1 MADIITPMF
10 DPFAAF
16 DNSRRLI
23 RAARVLARHD
33 ALFPFTD
40 MPVPPPAI
48 RIAHWLARLRLPW
61 EAGGEMDAQASDS
74 TRPGERLAQALQDLG
89 PSYIK
94 LGQMLATRPDVIGDQ
109 LARDLMRLQDRLAP
123 FPQLE
128 AEAAIVKELGGTL
141 VDHFIEFG
149 PAIAAASI
157 AQVHQARVADKTQT
171 DDAQTIKQVAVKI
184 LRPGV
189 EHAFTRDLASFFWAA
204 QLVERTQ
211 PALHRL
217 RLTEVVRILAESVA
231 LEMDLR
237 YEAAAASELAEN
249 MAAEIAAG
257 EFRVPVID
265 WRRTGRRVL
274 TLEWVDGISIG
285 DTAAL
290 RAAGHDLPRLAA
302 RVITLFL
309 KQAMRDGFF
318 HADMHQGNLFVGR
331 DGAVIAVDFG
341 IMGRLDPRSR
351 RYLAE
356 ILYGMVRRDYRRVA
370 EVHFEAG
377 FVPTGK
383 SVDAFAQALR
393 SVGEPV
399 FGLRASEISMSRLL
413 AQLFQVTE
421 TFAMRTQ
428 PQLLLLQKT
437 MVVVEGVARGLDPD
451 VDFWAVSEPV
461 IAGWIADHLGPEARL
476 AEAVEGAAALAR
488 ALPNLPYLIER
499 AERAA
504 ERFYAEE
511 PDKEDVPASNGFDRA
526 GWWVAG
532 AAILALVL
540 SWV

>member
-1 MADIITPMF
+1 MF

-16 DNSRRLI
+16 DNSLRLI

-33 ALFPFTD
+33 ALFAFAD
-40 MPVPPPAI
+40 MPAPPLAV
-48 RIAHWLARLRLPW
+48 RAAHWLARLRMPW
-61 EAGGEMDAQASDS
+61 EPRIAATDS
-74 TRPGERLAQALQDLG
+74 MRPGERLAEALQDLG

-123 FPQLE
+123 FPQAQ
-128 AEAAIVKELGGTL
+128 AEATIEQELGGAL
-141 VDHFIEFG
+141 GDHFIEFG

-157 AQVHQARVADKTQT
+157 AQVHQARVADKTGT
-171 DDAQTIKQVAVKI
+171 DDTTVIKQVAVKV

-189 EHAFTRDLASFFWAA
+189 ENAFSCDLDSFLWAA

-249 MAAEIAAG
+249 MSAEIAAG
-257 EFRVPVID
+257 EFRVPAID

-274 TLEWVDGISIG
+274 TLEWMDGISIG
-285 DTAAL
+285 DNAAL
-290 RAAGHDLPRLAA
+290 VAAGHDLKALAA

-331 DGAVIAVDFG
+331 DGGIIAVDFG
-341 IMGRLDPRSR
+341 IMGRLDPRTR

-356 ILYGMVRRDYRRVA
+356 ILYGLVRRDYRRVA
-370 EVHFEAG
+370 ELHFEAG
-377 FVPTGK
+377 FVTRDK

-393 SVGEPV
+393 SVGEPI

-413 AQLFQVTE
+413 AQLFRVTE

-437 MVVVEGVARGLDPD
+437 MVVVEGVARGLNPD

-476 AEAVEGAAALAR
+476 MEAVEGAAALAR
-488 ALPNLPYLIER
+488 ALPNLPHLIER

-504 ERFYAEE
+504 SRFYGEE
-511 PDKEDVPASNGFDRA
+511 GRNEDPAPVNTGFSNP
-526 GWWVAG
+526 GWWVAA
-532 AAILALVL
+532 AAILALLL
-540 SWV
+540 SRI

>member
-1 MADIITPMF
+1 MF

-16 DNSRRLI
+16 ENSLRLI
-23 RAARVLARHD
+23 RAGRILARYD

-40 MPVPPPAI
+40 LPAPP
-48 RIAHWLARLRLPW
+48 IAFRVARWLARLPMPW
-61 EAGGEMDAQASDS
+61 ERPPAIAADA
-74 TRPGERLAQALQDLG
+74 RPGERLADALQTLG

-94 LGQMLATRPDVIGDQ
+94 LGQMLATRPDVIGEE
-109 LARDLMRLQDRLAP
+109 LARDLMRLQDRLTP
-123 FPQLE
+123 FAQ
-128 AEAAIVKELGGTL
+128 AEAIAAITQELGGQIS
-141 VDHFIEFG
+141 DHFTEFG

-157 AQVHQARVADKTQT
+157 AQVHRAQTADKTGT
-171 DDAQTIKQVAVKI
+171 DDTLTIKSVAVKI

-189 EHAFTRDLASFFWAA
+189 ELAFARDLDSFMWAA
-204 QLVERTQ
+204 QLIERTQ

-231 LEMDLR
+231 MEMDLR

-249 MAAEIAAG
+249 MAAEISAG
-257 EFRVPVID
+257 EYRVPAID

-274 TLEWVDGISIG
+274 TLEWMDGVSIG

-290 RAAGHDLPRLAA
+290 LAAGHDPKRLAA

-318 HADMHQGNLFVGR
+318 HADMHQGNLFVAG

-351 RYLAE
+351 KYLAE
-356 ILYGMVRRDYRRVA
+356 ILYGLLRRDYRRVA
-370 EVHFEAG
+370 ELHVEAG
-377 FVPTGK
+377 FVSRDK

-393 SVGEPV
+393 SVGEPIL
-399 FGLRASEISMSRLL
+399 GLPASEISMSRLL
-413 AQLFQVTE
+413 AQLFRVTE

-437 MVVVEGVARGLDPD
+437 MVVVEGVARSLDPD

-461 IAGWIADHLGPEARL
+461 IAGWISDHLGPEARL
-476 AEAVEGAAALAR
+476 MEAAEGAAALAR
-488 ALPNLPYLIER
+488 ALPNLPHLIER

-504 ERFYAEE
+504 SRFYGEPEE
-511 PDKEDVPASNGFDRA
+511 NAPPPPASNRQA
-526 GWWVAG
+526 NLGWWVAG
-532 AAILALVL
+532 AAILALLL

>member
-1 MADIITPMF
+1 MF

-16 DNSRRLI
+16 DNSLRLV

-33 ALFPFTD
+33 ALFAFAD
-40 MPVPPPAI
+40 MPASPLAI
-48 RIAHWLARLRLPW
+48 RAAHWLAGLRMPW
-61 EAGGEMDAQASDS
+61 EARVTPTDS
-74 TRPGERLAQALQDLG
+74 KRPGERLADALQDLG

-123 FPQLE
+123 FAQAQ
-128 AEAAIVKELGGTL
+128 AEATIEQELGGAL
-141 VDHFIEFG
+141 GDHFIDFG

-157 AQVHQARVADKTQT
+157 AQVHQARVANKTDS
-171 DDAQTIKQVAVKI
+171 DDAITIKQMAVKI

-189 EHAFTRDLASFFWAA
+189 EQAFARDLDSFLWAA
-204 QLVERTQ
+204 QLIERTQ
-211 PALHRL
+211 PGLHRL

-257 EFRVPVID
+257 EFRVPAID
-265 WRRTGRRVL
+265 WRRTARRVL
-274 TLEWVDGISIG
+274 TLEWVDGVSIG
-285 DTAAL
+285 DNAAL
-290 RAAGHDLPRLAA
+290 LAAGHDLQRLAA

-318 HADMHQGNLFVGR
+318 HADMHQGNLFVAR
-331 DGAVIAVDFG
+331 DGAIIAVDFG

-356 ILYGMVRRDYRRVA
+356 ILYGLLRRDYRRVA
-370 EVHFEAG
+370 ELHFEAG
-377 FVPTGK
+377 FVTHGK

-393 SVGEPV
+393 SVGEPI

-413 AQLFQVTE
+413 AQLFRVTE

-437 MVVVEGVARGLDPD
+437 MVVVEGVARGLNPD

-461 IAGWIADHLGPEARL
+461 IKDWISDHLGPEARL

-488 ALPNLPYLIER
+488 ALPNLPHLIER

-504 ERFYAEE
+504 SRFYGEE
-511 PDKEDVPASNGFDRA
+511 PDKEEVPASNGFAHA

-540 SWV
+540 SWI

>member
-1 MADIITPMF
+1 MF

-16 DNSRRLI
+16 ENSLRLI

-33 ALFPFTD
+33 ALFAFTD
-40 MPVPPPAI
+40 MPAPPLAI
-48 RIAHWLARLRLPW
+48 RAAHWLARLRMPW
-61 EAGGEMDAQASDS
+61 EPRVQAIDS
-74 TRPGERLAQALQDLG
+74 ARPGERLADALQDLG

-123 FPQLE
+123 FAQAE
-128 AEAAIVKELGGTL
+128 AEAAIVQELGGAIS
-141 VDHFIEFG
+141 DHFVDFG

-157 AQVHQARVADKTQT
+157 AQVHQARVTDRTGT
-171 DDAQTIKQVAVKI
+171 DDTQTIKQVAVKI

-189 EHAFTRDLASFFWAA
+189 EDAFARDLESFLWAA
-204 QLVERTQ
+204 QLIERTQ

-249 MAAEIAAG
+249 MVVEISAG
-257 EFRVPVID
+257 EFRVPAID
-265 WRRTGRRVL
+265 WRRTARRVL
-274 TLEWVDGISIG
+274 TLEWMEGVSIG
-285 DTAAL
+285 DNAAL
-290 RAAGHDLPRLAA
+290 VAAGHDLKALAA

-318 HADMHQGNLFVGR
+318 HADMHQGNLFVAR
-331 DGAVIAVDFG
+331 DGAIIAVDFG
-341 IMGRLDPRSR
+341 IMGRLEPRSR

-356 ILYGMVRRDYRRVA
+356 ILYGLVRRDYRRVA
-370 EVHFEAG
+370 ELHFEAG
-377 FVPTGK
+377 FVTRDK

-393 SVGEPV
+393 SVGEPI

-413 AQLFQVTE
+413 AQLFRVTE

-437 MVVVEGVARGLDPD
+437 MVVVEGVARGLNPD
-451 VDFWAVSEPV
+451 VDFWEVSEPV
-461 IAGWIADHLGPEARL
+461 IKDWISDHLGPEARL
-476 AEAVEGAAALAR
+476 MEAAEGAAALAR
-488 ALPNLPYLIER
+488 ALPNLPHLIER

-504 ERFYAEE
+504 ARFYGEE
-511 PDKEDVPASNGFDRA
+511 TRDEDHPPARNGFARA

-540 SWV
+540 SWI

>member
-1 MADIITPMF
+1 MF
-10 DPFAAF
+10 DPIAAI
-16 DNSRRLI
+16 DNSRRLV

-40 MPVPPPAI
+40 LPVPPLAI
-48 RIAHWLARLRLPW
+48 RVAHWLARLRMPW
-61 EAGGEMDAQASDS
+61 EARIAATDS
-74 TRPGERLAQALQDLG
+74 KRPGERLAEALQDLG

-94 LGQMLATRPDVIGDQ
+94 LGQMLATRPDVIGEQ

-123 FPQLE
+123 FSQSE
-128 AEAAIVKELGGTL
+128 AEAAITQELGGAVT
-141 VDHFIEFG
+141 DHFIEFG

-157 AQVHQARVADKTQT
+157 AQVHQARVADKADA
-171 DDAQTIKQVAVKI
+171 DDAIVIKQMAVKI

-189 EHAFTRDLASFFWAA
+189 EQAFARDLDSFIWAA

-217 RLTEVVRILAESVA
+217 RLTEVVRILSESVA

-237 YEAAAASELAEN
+237 YEAAAAAELAEN

-257 EFRVPVID
+257 EFRVPAID

-274 TLEWVDGISIG
+274 TLEWVDGVSIG

-290 RAAGHDLPRLAA
+290 LAAGHDLDRLAA

-318 HADMHQGNLFVGR
+318 HADMHQGNLFVGPGG
-331 DGAVIAVDFG
+331 DIIAVDFG

-356 ILYGMVRRDYRRVA
+356 ILYGLLRRDYRRVA
-370 EVHFEAG
+370 ELHFEAG
-377 FVPTGK
+377 FVTRGK

-393 SVGEPV
+393 SVGEPI

-413 AQLFQVTE
+413 AQLFRVTE
-421 TFAMRTQ
+421 TFSMRTQ

-437 MVVVEGVARGLDPD
+437 MVVVEGVARGLNPD
-451 VDFWAVSEPV
+451 VDFWEVSEPV
-461 IAGWIADHLGPEARL
+461 IADWIAQHLGPEARL
-476 AEAVEGAAALAR
+476 MEAAEGAAALAR
-488 ALPNLPYLIER
+488 ALPNLPHLIER

-504 ERFYAEE
+504 SRFYGEDTGDE
-511 PDKEDVPASNGFDRA
+511 PSPPPHSGRA
-526 GWWVAG
+526 GLGWWVAG
-532 AAILALVL
+532 AAILLLALNWL
-540 SWV
+540 

>member
-1 MADIITPMF
+1 MF

-16 DNSRRLI
+16 DNSLRLV

-33 ALFPFTD
+33 ALFAFAD
-40 MPVPPPAI
+40 MPAPPLAI
-48 RIAHWLARLRLPW
+48 RTAHWLAGLRMPW
-61 EAGGEMDAQASDS
+61 EARVTPIDS
-74 TRPGERLAQALQDLG
+74 KRPGERLADALQDLG

-123 FPQLE
+123 FSQAQAQATIIE
-128 AEAAIVKELGGTL
+128 ELGGAL
-141 VDHFIEFG
+141 GDHFIDFG

-157 AQVHQARVADKTQT
+157 AQVHQARVANKTDS
-171 DDAQTIKQVAVKI
+171 DDAITIKQMAVKI

-189 EHAFTRDLASFFWAA
+189 EQAFARDLDSFLWAA
-204 QLVERTQ
+204 QLIERTQ
-211 PALHRL
+211 PGLHRL

-257 EFRVPVID
+257 EFRVPAID
-265 WRRTGRRVL
+265 WRRTARRVL
-274 TLEWVDGISIG
+274 TLEWVDGVSIG
-285 DTAAL
+285 DNAAL
-290 RAAGHDLPRLAA
+290 LAAGHDLQRLAA

-318 HADMHQGNLFVGR
+318 HADMHQGNLFVAR
-331 DGAVIAVDFG
+331 DGAIIAVDFG

-356 ILYGMVRRDYRRVA
+356 ILYGLLRRDYRRVA
-370 EVHFEAG
+370 ELHFEAG
-377 FVPTGK
+377 FVTHGK

-393 SVGEPV
+393 SVGEPI

-413 AQLFQVTE
+413 AQLFRVTE

-437 MVVVEGVARGLDPD
+437 MVVVEGVARGLNPD

-461 IAGWIADHLGPEARL
+461 IKDWISDHLGPEARL
-476 AEAVEGAAALAR
+476 MEAVEGAAALAR
-488 ALPNLPYLIER
+488 ALPNLPHLIER
-499 AERAA
+499 AERTAS
-504 ERFYAEE
+504 RFYGEE
-511 PDKEDVPASNGFDRA
+511 PHDEAPPARSSSANI
-526 GWWVAG
+526 GWWVAA

-540 SWV
+540 SWI

>member
-1 MADIITPMF
+1 MF
-10 DPFAAF
+10 DPIAAY
-16 DNSRRLI
+16 DNSLRLI

-40 MPVPPPAI
+40 LPAPPLAM
-48 RIAHWLARLRLPW
+48 RVAYWLARLRMPW
-61 EAGGEMDAQASDS
+61 EPRATTLDGA
-74 TRPGERLAQALQDLG
+74 RPGERLAEALQDLG

-94 LGQMLATRPDVIGDQ
+94 LGQMLATRPDVIGEQ
-109 LARDLMRLQDRLAP
+109 LARDLMRLQDRLEP
-123 FPQLE
+123 FSQAL
-128 AEAAIVKELGGTL
+128 AEASIVQELGGAIP
-141 VDHFIEFG
+141 DHFIEFG

-157 AQVHQARVADKTQT
+157 AQVHQARVVDVQGP
-171 DDAQTIKQVAVKI
+171 DDAPVIKQVAVKI

-189 EHAFTRDLASFFWAA
+189 ELAFARDLDSFIWAA

-249 MAAEIAAG
+249 MSAEIAAG
-257 EFRVPVID
+257 EIRVPAID
-265 WRRTGRRVL
+265 WRRTGRRLL
-274 TLEWVDGISIG
+274 TLEWMEGVSIG
-285 DTAAL
+285 DNAAL
-290 RAAGHDLPRLAA
+290 LAAGHDLKALAA
-302 RVITLFL
+302 RVISLFL

-318 HADMHQGNLFVGR
+318 HADMHQGNLFVAR
-331 DGAVIAVDFG
+331 DGGVIVVDFG

-356 ILYGMVRRDYRRVA
+356 ILYGLLRRDYRRVA
-370 EVHFEAG
+370 ELHFEAG
-377 FVPTGK
+377 FVTRGK

-393 SVGEPV
+393 SVGEPI

-413 AQLFQVTE
+413 AQLFRVTE

-437 MVVVEGVARGLDPD
+437 MVVVEGVARGLNPD
-451 VDFWAVSEPV
+451 VDFWEVSEPV
-461 IAGWIADHLGPEARL
+461 IAQWIADHLSPEARL
-476 AEAVEGAAALAR
+476 MEAAEGAAALAR
-488 ALPNLPYLIER
+488 ALPNLPNLIER

-504 ERFYAEE
+504 SRFYGDESQDAAAA
-511 PDKEDVPASNGFDRA
+511 PAHKSLSNI

-532 AAILALVL
+532 AAIIALVL